1 MNGFLQFNN
10 NNLSKEYVAFQI
22 GKNEHLINENK
33 ELYYTEREHIF
44 YNRDNEIRN
53 NSEVINNKAM
63 QYLNDIHNYFIKHNT
78 DYKIIISPLYDQVK
92 FNSNDLS
99 KLYHIFGDE
108 NIYDFSGIN
117 SITSNKYNYYET
129 SHYRETVGDSIIKQI
144 YFE

>member
-63 QYLNDIHNYFIKHNT
+63 QYLNDIHNYFIKHT
-78 DYKIIISPLYDQVK
+78 
-92 FNSNDLS
+92 
-99 KLYHIFGDE
+99 
-108 NIYDFSGIN
+108 
-117 SITSNKYNYYET
+117 
-129 SHYRETVGDSIIKQI
+129 
-144 YFE
+144 